1 MDKEVAEERGLGLL
15 SMDEV
20 VAELKLNRRTVDRM
34 IEDGRLPAWR
44 LAGVDRVYVRRQD
57 ILDRL
62 TPVEPKKANK
72 D

>member
-1 MDKEVAEERGLGLL
+1 MDKEVTEDRGLGLL
-15 SMDEV
+15 SIDEV

-34 IEDGRLPAWR
+34 IEDGRLPAVR

-62 TPVEPKKANK
+62 VPVVPKTKAK